1 MSCATSTSKAPLQVA
16 RHTHQHKHRSLSPL
30 IVRGCINCAVAGV
43 RVELVGPV
51 TMRVK
56 SGEELRGLNINRPNA
71 GELAS
76 AEYWEGRILELCAP

>member
-1 MSCATSTSKAPLQVA
+1 
-16 RHTHQHKHRSLSPL
+16 
-30 IVRGCINCAVAGV
+30 VRGCINCAVAGV

-76 AEYWEGRILELCAP
+76 AEYWGGRILELCAP